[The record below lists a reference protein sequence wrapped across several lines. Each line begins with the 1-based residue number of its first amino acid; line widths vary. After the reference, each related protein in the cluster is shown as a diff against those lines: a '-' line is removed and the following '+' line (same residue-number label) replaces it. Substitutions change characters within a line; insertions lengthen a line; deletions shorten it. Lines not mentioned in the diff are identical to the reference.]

1 MPVKPRRQASHSTLD
16 RTTLLGVPA
25 AVGLVLL
32 GQWLE
37 GGNVGS
43 ILQLTAALIV
53 FGGTAGAVLVSFPV
67 AEIQAAFKALRDV
80 VRDNPESAEKAVDEI
95 VRLATR
101 ARRQGLMTLE
111 NELDQAHPF
120 VRKFLAHAVDGAK
133 PQVLRDM
140 MELEILQ
147 REEQDESPARVFEAA
162 GGYLPTLGILGAV
175 LGLIQTMQHLTEPD
189 KIGGGI
195 AVAFVA
201 TVYGVGAANL
211 FVLPI
216 ASKLRVKARRSATQ
230 RELMMEGILAIQE
243 GLNPKLIDEKL
254 RAFVAAPEVAPARG
268 PARRRA
274 A

>member
-1 MPVKPRRQASHSTLD
+1 MPVKPRRQASTPSLD
-16 RTTLLGVPA
+16 RATLIGIPA

-53 FGGTAGAVLVSFPV
+53 FGGTAGAVLVSFPM
-67 AEIQAAFKALRDV
+67 AEIQGALKSVRDV
-80 VRDNPESAEKAVDEI
+80 VRDKPESAEKAVEEI

-101 ARRQGLMTLE
+101 ARRQGLMSLE

-120 VRKFLAHAVDGAK
+120 LRKFLSHAVDGAK

-147 REEQDESPARVFEAA
+147 REEQDEAPARVFDAA

-211 FVLPI
+211 FVLPM
-216 ASKLRVKARRSATQ
+216 ASKLRVKARRTATQ

-254 RAFVAAPEVAPARG
+254 QAFVAPRVVAPARG